1 MLPSHII
8 EQCAYCLLH
17 LGTIAYPHRRFGTGA
32 ISSLF
37 NDPDLIRLLS
47 CFRRKNMVQCEHVIL
62 LQGINVELLHFLSDT
77 GQVQCVQTPLDGSWH
92 GAGA

>member
-17 LGTIAYPHRRFGTGA
+17 LGTIAYHTGVSA
-32 ISSLF
+32 RVQSPYCLMIPISSGF
-37 NDPDLIRLLS
+37 LS
-47 CFRRKNMVQCEHVIL
+47 CFRRQEHVQCEHVIL